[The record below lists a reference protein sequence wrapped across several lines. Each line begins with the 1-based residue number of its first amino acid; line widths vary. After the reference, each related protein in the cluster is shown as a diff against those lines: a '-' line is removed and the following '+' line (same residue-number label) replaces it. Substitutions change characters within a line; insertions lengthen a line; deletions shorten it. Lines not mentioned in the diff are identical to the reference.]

1 MARPPDHPMAEAQST
16 TLLVSTTNPGKI
28 VEIEAELSGLP
39 CRIIGVADLPLVL
52 PEAAENGDTFAA
64 NALIKAEHYHALSSL
79 LVLAD
84 DSGLEVDYLHGAP
97 GIYSA
102 RYGGA
107 TSAAQ
112 IALLL
117 ESLKG
122 VPISE
127 RTARFVC
134 CLALVGNGLKSTFEG
149 VCEGRIAFE
158 PRGGNG
164 FGYDP
169 IFLDPELD
177 LTFAELSREEK
188 SRRSHRG
195 KALRKVRT
203 FLEGWLL
210 R

>member
-1 MARPPDHPMAEAQST
+1 MAKAQST

-39 CRIIGVADLPLVL
+39 CRIIGLADLPQAL
-52 PEAAENGDTFAA
+52 PEAVENGETFAA

-79 LVLAD
+79 LVLSD
-84 DSGLEVDYLHGAP
+84 DSGLEVEYLDGAP
-97 GIYSA
+97 GVYSA
-102 RYGGA
+102 RHGGPGA
-107 TSAAQ
+107 SSAQQ

-117 ESLKG
+117 DSLKG
-122 VPISE
+122 VPISQ

-134 CLALVGNGLKSTFEG
+134 CLALAGNGIQTMFEG
-149 VCEGRIAFE
+149 VCEGRIALV
-158 PRGGNG
+158 PRGANG

-188 SRRSHRG
+188 ARRSHRG
-195 KALRKVRT
+195 KALRKART
-203 FLEGWLL
+203 FLEGWL
-210 R
+210 RR